1 MRDATSRYP
10 RKEGVA
16 LIEIRLNSLQQLFNS
31 FDPAP
36 FHEKDLD
43 HDAEDYIVGSV
54 DEFPLSAPLR
64 LVFHLPPEQM
74 ALAETV
80 KLSDSIH
87 NYFDYRLSAAR
98 RRLRFQLRD
107 GRITLVIGLAFLF
120 ACTSLRQLAYAFLQG
135 TASEILAE
143 GLLISGW
150 VAMWRPLQTFLYDW
164 WPIRHS
170 CRLYAKLAAMPV
182 EVQWVDAPAPSLP
195 R

>member
-1 MRDATSRYP
+1 MQDTTSRYT

-54 DEFPLSAPLR
+54 DEFPLSAPLK
-64 LVFHLPPEQM
+64 LVFHLPPDQV

-87 NYFDYRLSAAR
+87 NYFEYRLSSAR

-107 GRITLVIGLAFLF
+107 GRITLAIGLAFLF
-120 ACTSLRQLAYAFLQG
+120 VCISLRQLAYALQQG
-135 TASEILAE
+135 TASELLAE

-150 VAMWRPLQTFLYDW
+150 VAMWRPLQIFLYDW
-164 WPIRHS
+164 WPVRHS
-170 CRLYAKLAAMPV
+170 CRLYAKLAAIPV
-182 EVQWVDAPAPSLP
+182 EVQRTDAPGPSLP